1 MTAEQMWAEFASGRG
16 LDDTPYEA
24 WAYGGDA
31 DALARLT
38 LAGKKTATSSALPL
52 YGLEGAPLPEAGEY
66 SVILDSRKQAVC
78 VIRTERV
85 AVVPYRDVTADH
97 ARREG
102 GGRLLPGLLA
112 AGPRGFF
119 HRGAG
124 PGGNGVPPGPA
135 GGLRGVRES
144 IPGVNG
150 GENHA

>member
-1 MTAEQMWAEFASGRG
+1 MTAEQMWAEFASGQG
-16 LDDTPYEA
+16 LGGAPYEA

-52 YGLEGAPLPEAGEY
+52 YGPEGAPLPEAGDY
-66 SVILDSRKQAVC
+66 SVILDSRNQAVC

-102 GGRLLPGLLA
+102 EGDCSLAFWRQVHQAFFTEELTRAGMAFRQDLPVVCEEFVKVY
-112 AGPRGFF
+112 P
-119 HRGAG
+119 
-124 PGGNGVPPGPA
+124 
-135 GGLRGVRES
+135 E
-144 IPGVNG
+144 
-150 GENHA
+150 